1 MKSVLNFLGELEKNN
16 NREWF
21 NAHKDRYIK
30 AKEEYEGF
38 IESLIPELQMVDPL
52 VAGATAKNS
61 VFRIYRDVRFSHD
74 KSPYKTHMGAY
85 IIGGGRKSKLPGY
98 YFHVQPGGSFIAGG
112 MYAPDPESLKKIR
125 KEISVFPEDIEAI
138 IKARDFAD
146 KLSLYDE
153 DKLKRPPQGYSEDNE
168 QIELI
173 KNKHF
178 IASHEIP
185 DDWITSPDLKERIL
199 EICGW
204 MLPLNKF
211 LYRAIAE

>member
-1 MKSVLNFLGELEKNN
+1 MTSVLNFLGELEKNN

-21 NAHKDRYIK
+21 NANKDRYIK
-30 AKEEYEGF
+30 SKEEYEGF
-38 IESLIPELQMVDPL
+38 IDNLIPELQMIDPL

-61 VFRIYRDVRFSHD
+61 VFRIYRDVRFSQD
-74 KSPYKTHMGAY
+74 KSPYKTHLGAY

-125 KEISVFPEDIEAI
+125 KEISLFPEDIEAI
-138 IKARDFAD
+138 IKARDFAQN
-146 KLSLYDE
+146 LSFYEE
-153 DKLKRPPQGYSEDNE
+153 DKLKRPPQGYSEDTG

-178 IASHEIP
+178 IASRNIP
-185 DDWITSPDLKERIL
+185 DEWITSPDLKTRLL

-204 MLPLNKF
+204 MHPFNQF
-211 LYRAIAE
+211 LYRAIAD